1 MGASVVRV
9 SVSMTAAIML
19 LVIAAVLVIAAAVP
33 PVCTGS
39 GTAAEQ
45 AVYQFF
51 EQHDHSFRLLVIYAY
66 E

>member
-33 PVCTGS
+33 PVSTGS